1 MSTGLSSYRKFIYK
15 DDALE
20 LIHVLEKNEIDYE
33 LEDNSS
39 RLDASFGA
47 DDNTAEF
54 VLKIDKNNFSRVEEL
69 EEDLVRDS
77 LNMVDEDYYL
87 FEFSDDE
94 LIEIV
99 LKKEEWNKF
108 DYLLAQKIL
117 KERGKEIN
125 PDLLKSINR
134 QRIDDLKTQEA
145 SPKWLIYIG
154 YFLSI
159 FGSFIGFFIGLYLKS
174 YKKNL
179 PNGEAVYSY
188 GKEDR
193 EQGKN
198 IMICSV
204 IGFVFW
210 IIIGVLRS

>member
-54 VLKIDKNNFSRVEEL
+54 IIKINKSDFSRVEEL